1 MQALSLTIGCEY
13 WWNDDSLSML
23 GEEFAFRSDMEM
35 KDFASALAHDML
47 RNDFDSL
54 TSEVRVLIID
64 RGRGEMQSMM
74 SSLGGGSMMLEAVAA
89 LLTGAVVD
97 SMSLRKG
104 STATAGGG
112 EELIAVATRGREIG
126 KYSRRVGAHRGNG

>member
-1 MQALSLTIGCEY
+1 
-13 WWNDDSLSML
+13 ML
-23 GEEFAFRSDMEM
+23 GEELAIRSDMLEM

-54 TSEVRVLIID
+54 TSEDRVLIID

-74 SSLGGGSMMLEAVAA
+74 SSLGGGSMMTEAVAA

-97 SMSLRKG
+97 SMSGRKG
-104 STATAGGG
+104 STTTAGGDT
-112 EELIAVATRGREIG
+112 ER
-126 KYSRRVGAHRGNG
+126 